1 MSRKSFSYVSV
12 VDASGTSGLV
22 PLLPITLSYHQT
34 MQVSALLDSG
44 ASVNVLPY
52 HVGIALGAVWQEQKT
67 QLRLTGNL
75 ANYEARALL
84 IRGIIENM
92 TPIDL
97 AFAWTQAD
105 KVPVILGQINFFMAY
120 QICFFRSE
128 NRFEIATKDSK

>member
-1 MSRKSFSYVSV
+1 MSRKSFSYISV
-12 VDASGTSGLV
+12 ANTSGTSGLV
-22 PLLPITLSYHQT
+22 PLLPITLSYRQT
-34 MQVSALLDSG
+34 VQISALVDSG

-52 HVGIALGAVWQEQKT
+52 HVGIAVGANWQEQKT

-84 IRGIIENM
+84 IKGTIENM

-97 AFAWTQAD
+97 AFAWTQSD
-105 KVPVILGQINFFMAY
+105 KVPVILGQTNFFMAY

-128 NRFEIATKDSK
+128 NRFEIATKDSE